1 MPPLPAD
8 SIHARACKLKCEK
21 ILTRPGVLARL
32 ERLLSILDEHA
43 EKRVAREIRKL
54 AAANEILRGT
64 TKALPKDIT
73 KMSES
78 GASIELADYVRAV
91 MGLQPNHGA
100 TLPKLLLGVFK
111 AWLTA
116 KLKKISKSP
125 ASS

>member
-1 MPPLPAD
+1 MRMPPLPAD

-21 ILTRPGVLARL
+21 ILTRP
-32 ERLLSILDEHA
+32 LDEHA